1 MPWFPCGSRR
11 TLEEVTIIDRDATA
25 LAGFGAPP
33 EGIEGLSTTE
43 AAARLDRDGPNDVVP
58 SSDRAWW
65 RRALDPFKDPMVGLL
80 LVAAPTYVAL
90 GETTDAVIALV
101 ALVPIA
107 AVGWVLEWR
116 AEHTLERL
124 RSVLDPTAV
133 VWRDGRNAVVAAREL
148 VVGDVVWLREGDI
161 VPADA
166 TVVDRGLVVIDES
179 SLTGESHPVTK
190 SIDDDAR
197 LFAGTTVLTGRSAAS
212 VTSIGAATRYGRIG
226 RLVAETGVVKTPLQR
241 SLTRLVTA
249 LGIVAAAFCIAVMLA
264 ELLHGD
270 GWGQAV
276 IAGVSLAIAAIPEE
290 FSMVYALY
298 LALGAWRLAGERA
311 LVRRLPGVETL
322 GSTTVICVDKT
333 GTLTAGRLVVGGL
346 VAALG
351 IDEHDLLI
359 AAVLACEP
367 EPYDP
372 LDLALVAFARERG
385 IDVDDL
391 HRAHLVNDWPF
402 VADEKYLTHVWRLA
416 DGSTRVVAKGSLEG
430 VAAHAH
436 ATAEQHAS
444 LLAEH
449 QRLADLGMRLIAVAS
464 GEAARPADERSADES
479 HLHLVGLVA
488 FDDPVRPGV
497 ATALEQCRE
506 AGLRVVMITGDHPAT
521 AHAVAEGLGLPHTGA
536 DGDLIATGADLDAA
550 TAAGLEAIDRLVAT
564 TNVFARTRPEQK
576 HELVTALRR
585 AGEVVAMT
593 GDGINDAPALR
604 AADIGVAM
612 GERGTEVARE
622 AATIVLLDDN
632 FATIVDAVRGG
643 RRIYD
648 NLSRAFAYLIAFH
661 PPLMLAALVIPLLGR
676 PLLLLPVHLVLLELL
691 LHPVVSLVFEADPAD
706 DDVMRRPPR
715 PAGSALGVRA
725 LTRPWLVG
733 LSLAAGVIG
742 TYLGALA
749 REWPVEEAR
758 ALGFATLLLAQVFL
772 VLGERRPDCPL
783 WRAPLR
789 PTRQLVL
796 ALVVVV
802 VVTVAAVEFG
812 PFARMLQ
819 LASFPVGGWAAAVA
833 AAAVT
838 TLWLDPWKA
847 RLSRLGRLGRLSQS
861 SPA

>member
-1 MPWFPCGSRR
+1 MSDGATPSMTNPGLGS
-11 TLEEVTIIDRDATA
+11 
-25 LAGFGAPP
+25 
-33 EGIEGLSTTE
+33 SE
-43 AAARLDRDGPNDVVP
+43 AAERLKASGPNEITR
-58 SSDRAWW
+58 SQGTAAW
-65 RRALDPFKDPMVGLL
+65 RLLATQFASPLVLL
-80 LVAAPTYVAL
+80 LIVACGVSVAL
-90 GETTDAVIALV
+90 GQQADAAAIGAIVVLNGLIGFYQEYSAQNAVLALRD
-101 ALVPIA
+101 LA
-107 AVGWVLEWR
+107 APR
-116 AEHTLERL
+116 ARV
-124 RSVLDPTAV
+124 R
-133 VWRDGRNAVVAAREL
+133 RDGHAVEIASAEV
-148 VVGDVVWLREGDI
+148 VVGDLLLIEAGDI
-161 VPADA
+161 VAADA
-166 TVVDRGLVVIDES
+166 RLIEAHALTANES

-190 SIDDDAR
+190 SIDDDAQ
-197 LFAGTTVLTGRSAAS
+197 LFAGTTVLTGRSVARVVA
-212 VTSIGAATRYGRIG
+212 TGAATRYGRIG
-226 RLVAETGVVKTPLQR
+226 RLVADTGVVKTPLQR

-249 LGIVAAAFCIAVMLA
+249 LGVVAVAFCIAVMVA

-346 VAALG
+346 VPAPG
-351 IDEHDLLI
+351 VDEHELLI
-359 AAVLACEP
+359 ASVLACEP

-372 LDLALVAFARERG
+372 LDVALVAFGRDRG
-385 IDVDDL
+385 VDVDEL

-402 VADEKYLTHVWRLA
+402 VADEKYLTHVWRLT
-416 DGSTRVVAKGSLEG
+416 DGSTRVVAKGSFEG
-430 VAAHAH
+430 IVAHAD
-436 ATAEQHAS
+436 ATAEQRTA

-449 QRLADLGMRLIAVAS
+449 QRLADLGMRLIAVAA
-464 GEAARPADERSADES
+464 GDAAQPATERSGDEA
-479 HLHLVGLVA
+479 HLQVVGLVA

-521 AHAVAEGLGLPHTGA
+521 AHAVAEGLGLPHSGD
-536 DGDLIATGADLDAA
+536 DGDLIATGADLDAVA
-550 TAAGLEAIDRLVAT
+550 AAGPEAIDRLVAT

-576 HELVTALRR
+576 HGLVAALRR
-585 AGEVVAMT
+585 SGEVVAMT

-725 LTRPWLVG
+725 LARPWMVG

-742 TYLGALA
+742 VYLGALA
-749 REWPVEEAR
+749 RDWPVEEAR
-758 ALGFATLLLAQVFL
+758 ALGFATLLLAQIFL
-772 VLGERRPDCPL
+772 VLGERRPERPL

-789 PTRQLVL
+789 PTRQLVV

-819 LASFPVGGWAAAVA
+819 LAAFPIGGWAVA
-833 AAAVT
+833 AATAAIT
-838 TLWLDPWKA
+838 TLWLEPWK
-847 RLSRLGRLGRLSQS
+847 GRLSGRYENPLQ
-861 SPA
+861 